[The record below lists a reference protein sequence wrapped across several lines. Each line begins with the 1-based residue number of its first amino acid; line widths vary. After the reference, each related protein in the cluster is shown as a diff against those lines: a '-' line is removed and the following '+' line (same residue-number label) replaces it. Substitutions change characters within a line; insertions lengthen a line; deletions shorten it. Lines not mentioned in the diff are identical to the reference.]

1 MEKIKK
7 IFSPG
12 HEKDENVMYNDPST
26 SSASATRDS
35 AAPTQH
41 AIGSNN
47 KDTSLRQDVLDP
59 QSNLNSRPNPTTT
72 VSSASTIPDDVSTAS
87 IRSGVV
93 GAGQEPRNVEG
104 TGFTDYATSGGL
116 SAPQQK
122 LPVRSATPV
131 GQSRPRPTQ
140 METMDPSGF
149 VNSSHAHKGLG
160 HNYNGDPCP
169 EDQET
174 PVPGYIHHQHGPHG
188 TDIANKLDPH
198 VPGEF
203 PSDDGL
209 DTHQRRR
216 DGGLASGSSGLGSDA
231 YTTEQRAAALP
242 GQGINTTE
250 PTSSHHYGRDAA
262 LGAGAGA
269 AGVGAYEY
277 TQHQHNPTANVADPN
292 YDPLLEQQR
301 QERQSALDSAMAGG
315 QRSQPDAYNTSS
327 TLGSASTTD
336 RSFPLSSH
344 PTTATQSREVP
355 SETSRD
361 HHVGR
366 DAALVGGGLGAAGLG
381 AHEAGSHR
389 RSHEI
394 EGYEDQRFDPSAASG
409 DKPTRIPNL
418 MYGSSNKSSQEGQR
432 TGALPGHSVSAAETA
447 SGLGA
452 GAAAYESTRAGGL
465 PRHGVNP
472 SETASGL
479 GAGSYESD
487 RAGGVPSQGVSAAET
502 ASGLGAG
509 SYESQRLP
517 GQGVSAAETASGH
530 SYGRDAALAGGAG
543 VAGSQLQGYNHGG
556 RTETDPASK
565 TIGPHK
571 SNLMNV
577 IDPRVQPEPEKMKDR
592 TTAGPHQ
599 SDMMNRADPRVDS
612 DLSKQNE
619 HHYGRDAALA
629 GGAGAAG
636 VGAYGYGK
644 HQGQPT
650 ESIGTSA
657 FDPRSTNT
665 SNVVDPNHDP
675 ILEQQRLERQ
685 RAYEASLAGAGGAG
699 AGSVGA
705 YEHGNP
711 QGTATQ
717 STLGHTPFASRS
729 VNTDPALTQQQP
741 EHHYGRDAALAGG
754 AAGIGAGAY
763 EHGRHHDPT
772 GSTVGTSTFD
782 PRSTNTSNV
791 VNPST
796 DPTLAQQQ
804 QGHHYGRDA
813 ALVGGAGAAG
823 AGAYEYGKHRGTDNN
838 LGTST
843 FDPRSTNTSNV
854 VNPSTDPTLAQQQQG
869 HHYGR
874 DAALA
879 GGAGAAGYGAY
890 EALDPKEQ
898 EKLAKHQ
905 AHEAEKAHKAQV
917 HEAEK
922 AQKAQA
928 HEAEKAKKAQAHE
941 AEKAQKAQQHQM
953 DKDLK
958 HQQKEREHEIAKQ
971 EKKAEKQRE
980 KEADKSEKEAEKA
993 TKENEHPEKKKH
1005 GLLGFLHRDKK
1016 NEPEDDLRQQGR
1028 LQEADIVAHERH
1040 QRELEARAADGS
1052 IPAAGAKFEPSLEE
1066 QRANPNASSPYADI
1080 EERGHQT
1087 VSTDTAGR
1095 HRLHKEPPAS
1105 VLKQQGLETD
1115 HPYGDS
1121 HGANVRI
1128 A

>member
-1 MEKIKK
+1 MQQIQSSKRRLHRRHGSNDPDLTNTNMEKIKK

-12 HEKDENVMYNDPST
+12 HEKDEDVMYNDPNT
-26 SSASATRDS
+26 SSASTTRDS
-35 AAPTQH
+35 ATPTQH
-41 AIGSNN
+41 TVGASN
-47 KDTSLRQDVLDP
+47 KDTNLRQNVLDP

-93 GAGQEPRNVEG
+93 GAGQEPRNVDG
-104 TGFTDYATSGGL
+104 TGFTDYAATGSGL

-122 LPVRSATPV
+122 LPIRSASPV

-160 HNYNGDPCP
+160 HNYNGDPCS

-174 PVPGYIHHQHGPHG
+174 PVPGYPHHQHGPHG

-216 DGGLASGSSGLGSDA
+216 DGDLTSGSSSLGSGA
-231 YTTEQRAAALP
+231 YTTEQRAAASP
-242 GQGINTTE
+242 GQGMNTTE
-250 PTSSHHYGRDAA
+250 STSSRHYGRDAA

-277 TQHQHNPTANVADPN
+277 AQHQNDPTAKVADPN
-292 YDPLLEQQR
+292 YDPLLDQQR
-301 QERQSALDSAMAGG
+301 RERQSALDTAMAGS

-327 TLGSASTTD
+327 TVGSTSTAD

-344 PTTATQSREVP
+344 PTAATNSRDVP

-418 MYGSSNKSSQEGQR
+418 MYGSSNQSSHEGQR
-432 TGALPGHSVSAAETA
+432 TGALSGHSVSAAETA

-452 GAAAYESTRAGGL
+452 GAGAYESTRAGGL
-465 PRHGVNP
+465 PGHGVNP

-479 GAGSYESD
+479 GAGSYESTEQ
-487 RAGGVPSQGVSAAET
+487 R
-502 ASGLGAG
+502 
-509 SYESQRLP
+509 RLP
-517 GQGVSAAETASGH
+517 GQGVSAVETASGHNYGREALPGHGVNATETASGH
-530 SYGRDAALAGGAG
+530 SYGRDAALAGGVG

-577 IDPRVQPEPEKMKDR
+577 IDPRVRPEPEKMKDR

-599 SDMMNRADPRVDS
+599 SDMVNRADPRVDS

-636 VGAYGYGK
+636 VGAYEYGK
-644 HQGQPT
+644 QHGQPT

-665 SNVVDPNHDP
+665 TNVVDPNHDP

-685 RAYEASLAGAGGAG
+685 RAYEASLASAGG
-699 AGSVGA
+699 VGGVGT

-711 QGTATQ
+711 HGAATQ
-717 STLGHTPFASRS
+717 STLEHSPFASRS
-729 VNTDPALTQQQP
+729 ANPDPALTQQP

-763 EHGRHHDPT
+763 EHGRHHGGPT
-772 GSTVGTSTFD
+772 DTAVGTSTFD
-782 PRSTNTSNV
+782 PRSTNTSNI

-823 AGAYEYGKHRGTDNN
+823 AGAYEYGKHHGTDNN
-838 LGTST
+838 LGSSAV
-843 FDPRSTNTSNV
+843 DPRSTNRV
-854 VNPSTDPTLAQQQQG
+854 PIVDPNNDPMLAHQREERQ
-869 HHYGR
+869 HFTR
-874 DAALA
+874 DAAVA

-905 AHEAEKAHKAQV
+905 AHEAEKA
-917 HEAEK
+917 
-922 AQKAQA
+922 
-928 HEAEKAKKAQAHE
+928 
-941 AEKAQKAQQHQM
+941 QKAQQHHM

-980 KEADKSEKEAEKA
+980 KEADKSEKEAERA

-1028 LQEADIVAHERH
+1028 LQEADIAAHERH
-1040 QRELEARAADGS
+1040 QRELESRAADGS
-1052 IPAAGAKFEPSLEE
+1052 IPAAGASFEPSLEE

-1087 VSTDTAGR
+1087 VSTDTTGR

-1105 VLKQQGLETD
+1105 VLKQHGLETD

>member
-12 HEKDENVMYNDPST
+12 HEKDEDVMYNDSNTSRAST
-26 SSASATRDS
+26 TRDS
-35 AAPTQH
+35 ATPTQH
-41 AIGSNN
+41 AVGSSNR
-47 KDTSLRQDVLDP
+47 DTNLRQNVLDP

-72 VSSASTIPDDVSTAS
+72 VSSASTIPDNVSTAS

-93 GAGQEPRNVEG
+93 GAGQEPRDVEG
-104 TGFTDYATSGGL
+104 TGFTDYAATGSGL

-122 LPVRSATPV
+122 LPVRSASPV

-169 EDQET
+169 EGQET
-174 PVPGYIHHQHGPHG
+174 PVPGYLHHQHGPHG

-216 DGGLASGSSGLGSDA
+216 DGDLTSGSSSLGSDA
-231 YTTEQRAAALP
+231 YTTEQRAATLP
-242 GQGINTTE
+242 GQGLNTTE

-277 TQHQHNPTANVADPN
+277 AQHQNNYTAKVADPN

-301 QERQSALDSAMAGG
+301 RERQSALDAAMAGD

-327 TLGSASTTD
+327 TVGSTSTTD

-344 PTTATQSREVP
+344 PTTATNSRDLS

-361 HHVGR
+361 HHLGR

-418 MYGSSNKSSQEGQR
+418 MYGSSNKSSHEGQR

-452 GAAAYESTRAGGL
+452 GAGAYES
-465 PRHGVNP
+465 N
-472 SETASGL
+472 
-479 GAGSYESD
+479 
-487 RAGGVPSQGVSAAET
+487 
-502 ASGLGAG
+502 
-509 SYESQRLP
+509 RLP

-530 SYGRDAALAGGAG
+530 HYGRDAALAGGAG
-543 VAGSQLQGYNHGG
+543 VAGSELQGYNHGG

-636 VGAYGYGK
+636 IGAYEYGK
-644 HQGQPT
+644 QHGQPT
-650 ESIGTSA
+650 ENIGTSA

-665 SNVVDPNHDP
+665 TNVVDPNHDP

-685 RAYEASLAGAGGAG
+685 RAYEASLAGAGGVG
-699 AGSVGA
+699 AGGVGA
-705 YEHGNP
+705 YEHGNTH
-711 QGTATQ
+711 GTAAQ
-717 STLGHTPFASRS
+717 NTLEHSPFASRS
-729 VNTDPALTQQQP
+729 ANTDPALTQQP
-741 EHHYGRDAALAGG
+741 GHHYGRDAALAGG

-763 EHGRHHDPT
+763 EHGRQHDDPI

-791 VNPST
+791 IDPST

-823 AGAYEYGKHRGTDNN
+823 AGAYEYGKHHGTDSN
-838 LGTST
+838 LGTSAV
-843 FDPRSTNTSNV
+843 DPRSTNRVPV
-854 VNPSTDPTLAQQQQG
+854 VDPNNDPMLAHQREERQ
-869 HHYGR
+869 HFTR
-874 DAALA
+874 DAAVA

-922 AQKAQA
+922 AQKAQ
-928 HEAEKAKKAQAHE
+928 
-941 AEKAQKAQQHQM
+941 QHQM

-958 HQQKEREHEIAKQ
+958 HQQKEREHE
-971 EKKAEKQRE
+971 AEKGTKGSATPDGQGF
-980 KEADKSEKEAEKA
+980 EASAEGAPKS
-993 TKENEHPEKKKH
+993 NKKKH

-1028 LQEADIVAHERH
+1028 LQEADIAAHERH

-1052 IPAAGAKFEPSLEE
+1052 IPAAGARFEPSLEE
-1066 QRANPNASSPYADI
+1066 QGANPNASSPYADI

-1105 VLKQQGLETD
+1105 VLKQHGLETD